1 MSAHNEEIQENAPK
15 RLSDLIAPIY
25 KEFFFDMSYK
35 HCILTGGRSS
45 SKGDAAYTKAISLL
59 ISEPGRVLVYVPI
72 QSTIRDGVFE
82 QVLKVAKRM
91 GVDCTPKVTAGR
103 IIFNEGT
110 DRESD
115 IVFKGLAMD
124 NSKKKDEAFK
134 GIDSSKTIL
143 LVIFDELASL
153 DSQQKVDVIVE
164 TVSRNTK
171 QIIYIWNPPRNKN
184 HWLFDFRDNMK
195 NESDVQVL
203 HTTVYDLPPKWV
215 ESSLVNAERT
225 KRLDKAKWEHAYMGL
240 PTGLDD
246 VAFPVEIST
255 ILVDFADIKG
265 DIEHFDVFIDNGQKD
280 ATVFCLYGITYDKNI
295 VLLDTYYHS
304 GRMTGQ
310 VLPDSVYVSHLIEWE
325 TQHGVQPRQ
334 RYCDSISFQA
344 EANERGWD
352 MSHLTNKHRVTQYN
366 LARDLVLN
374 GQFKVLRN
382 ANNEIFL
389 AQFQN
394 AELEYKLDRFGL
406 EKPCIAKVDNRSVP
420 EKRQI
425 HALDTFVYCALINY
439 NDLRK
444 DVQHSTTGYQY
455 TNQIQYS

>member
-1 MSAHNEEIQENAPK
+1 MNNEETRQESTK
-15 RLSDLIAPIY
+15 RLSDLIAPVY
-25 KEFFFDMSYK
+25 KDFFFDMSFK
-35 HCILTGGRSS
+35 HYILTGGRSS
-45 SKGDAAYTKAISLL
+45 SKGDSAYTKAISLL
-59 ISEPGRVLVYVPI
+59 ISQPGRVLVYVPI

-91 GVDCTPKVTAGR
+91 GVECTPKVTAGR

-110 DRESD
+110 DVESD

-164 TVSRNTK
+164 TVSRNTQ

-184 HWLFDFRDNMK
+184 HWLFDFRDSMK
-195 NESDVQVL
+195 DEDDVAVL
-203 HTTVYDLPPKWV
+203 HTTVYDLPSKWV
-215 ESSLVNAERT
+215 ESSLANAERT
-225 KRLDKAKWEHAYMGL
+225 RRLDKTKWEHAYMGL
-240 PTGLDD
+240 ATGLDD
-246 VAFPVEIST
+246 VAFPVDIEDIM
-255 ILVDFADIKG
+255 VDFNELNG
-265 DIEHFDVFIDNGQKD
+265 EIESFDVFIDNGQKD
-280 ATVFCLYGITYDKNI
+280 ATVFALYGITFDKTI
-295 VLLDTYYHS
+295 ILLDTYYHS
-304 GRMTGQ
+304 GRLTGQ
-310 VLPDSVYVSHLIEWE
+310 ILPDSTYVSHLIQWE
-325 TQHGVQPRQ
+325 EQHGINVRQ

-344 EANERGWD
+344 EAEVRGLD

-374 GQFKVLRN
+374 NQFKVLRN
-382 ANNEIFL
+382 PNNEIFL

-394 AELEYKLDRFGL
+394 AELEYKPDKFGL
-406 EKPCIAKVDNRSVP
+406 EKPCIAKVDNRVVP

-444 DVQHSTTGYQY
+444 DVQSYSTEGYQY
-455 TNQIQYS
+455 ISYI